1 MKADSQKE
9 PAFSFDVGIVFSRSG
24 EKRSEKK
31 TAGGARTVIIKFGPK
46 KTLICLSVLQFL
58 FVYYSWS
65 SFPGGLL
72 RGPHINANESGERCL
87 YRKMY

>member
-46 KTLICLSVLQFL
+46 NSHLPFSFTVFICIL
-58 FVYYSWS
+58 
-65 SFPGGLL
+65 
-72 RGPHINANESGERCL
+72 
-87 YRKMY
+87 